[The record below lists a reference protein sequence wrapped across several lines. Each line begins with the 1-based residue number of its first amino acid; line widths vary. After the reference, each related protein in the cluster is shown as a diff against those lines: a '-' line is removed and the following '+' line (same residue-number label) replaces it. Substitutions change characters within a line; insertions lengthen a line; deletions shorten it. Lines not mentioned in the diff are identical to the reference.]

1 MHTLELRIYGDI
13 DVGSPEGVSAD
24 AVVRQI
30 KNATHAKRIS
40 VSINSAGGNMFSGIA
55 IFNALKDHPAE
66 VIVKV
71 DGLAASAASIIA
83 MAGDT
88 IEMGDGSFLM
98 VHQASALVV
107 GNAKDM
113 IQMGGILDKCDGEII
128 DVYARRAK
136 KPVETVRGWVEAETW
151 FTGPEAVEAGLAD
164 TASKFNK
171 SVAAP
176 AAHALAGSTSKF
188 KRVPAPLRQAIA
200 AHYSAPKAPDPA
212 KMAKL
217 QAWHNRLL
225 GEMAGDHAA
234 RERMARHQAA
244 GTNPFV
250 VDDLEDEP
258 VVNPFTP
265 KQGSAPGKPNPFR
278 PKDGGR
284 PVPPGVAHFLPK
296 GDDDDGPVNPF
307 LPKGDD

>member
-13 DVGSPEGVSAD
+13 DVGGSPEGVSAD

-88 IEMGDGSFLM
+88 IEMGEGSFLM

-107 GNAKDM
+107 GNAQDM
-113 IQMGGILDKCDGEII
+113 AQMSGILDKCDSEITGI
-128 DVYARRAK
+128 YARRTGK
-136 KPVETVRGWVEAETW
+136 SVETVRAWVDAETW

-164 TASKFNK
+164 SAAKFTK
-171 SVAAP
+171 TVAAP
-176 AAHALAGSTSKF
+176 AAHALAGSASKF
-188 KRVPAPLRQAIA
+188 KRVPDALRRAIA

-212 KMAKL
+212 KMAEL

-225 GEMAGDHAA
+225 GEMAGERDA
-234 RERMARHQAA
+234 RERMSRRQAA
-244 GTNPFV
+244 VTAKTKRNPFILSD
-250 VDDLEDEP
+250 VDNE
-258 VVNPFTP
+258 VT
-265 KQGSAPGKPNPFR
+265 GKPNPFR
-278 PKDGGR
+278 PKDGER
-284 PVPPGVAHFLPK
+284 PVPPGVAHFMPK
-296 GDDDDGPVNPF
+296 GDGEAAGNPF
-307 LPKGDD
+307 LPKDVN

>member
-13 DVGSPEGVSAD
+13 DVGVGSPEGVSAD

-30 KNATHAKRIS
+30 KNATHAKTIS

-55 IFNALKDHPAE
+55 IHNALKDHPAR
-66 VIVKV
+66 VTVKV

-88 IEMGDGSFLM
+88 IEMGDGAFMM
-98 VHQASALVV
+98 VHRAHGLAYGHRGDLRELADVLEK
-107 GNAKDM
+107 A
-113 IQMGGILDKCDGEII
+113 DGEITGI
-128 DVYARRAK
+128 YARRTGK
-136 KPVETVRGWVEAETW
+136 SVETVRGWVDAETW

-225 GEMAGDHAA
+225 GEMAGERDA
-234 RERMARHQAA
+234 RERMARRQAA
-244 GTNPFV
+244 GENPFV
-250 VDDLEDEP
+250 AADFEDEP
-258 VVNPFTP
+258 IV
-265 KQGSAPGKPNPFR
+265 NPFR
-278 PKDGGR
+278 PKPDAE
-284 PVPPGVAHFLPK
+284 PDLSNPFLPK
-296 GDDDDGPVNPF
+296 GEPEAEGSNPF